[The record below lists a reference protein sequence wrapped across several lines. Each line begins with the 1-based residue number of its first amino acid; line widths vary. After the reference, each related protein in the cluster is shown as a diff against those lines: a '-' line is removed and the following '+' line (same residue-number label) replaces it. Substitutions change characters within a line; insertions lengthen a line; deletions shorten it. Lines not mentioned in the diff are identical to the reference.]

1 MGSALPKRLFDLVE
15 ALQGR
20 GVRTAAELAE
30 QLGVSERTVRRDIA
44 RLMELD
50 LPVETRQ
57 GRGGGVSL
65 PAGSLLPAVRFTDDE
80 LLSLVV
86 GLKSVAATAD
96 ETLARAADRALER
109 LETVLSPSTRE
120 RVRALQEALAPG
132 LAEPDRAVSAPSQH
146 VIALAEAAHR
156 GARVEIGYR
165 SGDRLTER
173 KVDPYGLAKI
183 GPWYVVAYCH
193 LRQDMRTFR
202 VDRIRWIRPT
212 PERFARPEGFDA
224 FRYVGASLAMAP
236 VFGDIVCRAVL
247 YTDIQTASRQMSL
260 ATMLL
265 EPAEEGVRLTVRTD
279 RAGLQWV
286 LRQLLALRFRVRIE
300 GPPELEEAARLMSAR
315 LLALVGEGPLAQR
328 PGGAH

>member
-1 MGSALPKRLFDLVE
+1 MSSALPKRLFDLVE

-44 RLMELD
+44 RLMDLD
-50 LPVETRQ
+50 LPVETHQ

-65 PAGSLLPAVRFTDDE
+65 PAGALLPAVRFTDDE

-86 GLKSVAATAD
+86 GLKAVVATAD
-96 ETLARAADRALER
+96 ETLARAADRSLQR

-120 RVRALQEALAPG
+120 RLRALQEALSPG
-132 LAEPDRAVSAPSQH
+132 LADAARAVSAPSEH
-146 VIALAEAAHR
+146 VIALAEASHR
-156 GARVEIGYR
+156 GARVQIGYR
-165 SGDRLTER
+165 TGDEVTER
-173 KVDPYGLAKI
+173 KIDPYGLAKI

-212 PERFARPEGFDA
+212 TERFERPESFDA
-224 FRYVGASLAMAP
+224 FRYVGAAIAMAP
-236 VFGDIVCRAVL
+236 AFGDVVCRALL

-265 EPAEEGVRLTVRTD
+265 EPAEEGVLLTVRTD
-279 RAGLQWV
+279 RSNLQWV
-286 LRQLLALRFRVRIE
+286 LRHLLELRFQVRIE
-300 GPPELEEAARLMSAR
+300 GPPELAEAARLMSSR
-315 LLALVGEGPLAQR
+315 LLALVGEGPLA
-328 PGGAH
+328 AD

>member
-1 MGSALPKRLFDLVE
+1 NRTRVGRLCANVSHMGSALPKRLFDLVE

-20 GVRTAAELAE
+20 GVRTASELAT

-50 LPVETRQ
+50 LPVETHQ

-65 PAGSLLPAVRFTDDE
+65 PAGAFLPAVRFTDDE
-80 LLSLVV
+80 LLALVV
-86 GLKSVAATAD
+86 GLKAAATGAD
-96 ETLARAADRALER
+96 DTLGRAADRALQR

-132 LAEPDRAVSAPSQH
+132 LAEPERAVPAPSQH
-146 VIALAEAAHR
+146 VIALAEATHR

-165 SGDRLTER
+165 SGDTLTER

-212 PERFARPEGFDA
+212 PETFGRPEGFDA
-224 FRYVGASLAMAP
+224 FRYVGNAIALAP
-236 VFGDIVCRAVL
+236 GFGDYLCRALL
-247 YTDIQTASRQMSL
+247 YTDIQTASRHMSL

-300 GPPELEEAARLMSAR
+300 GPPELVEAA
-315 LLALVGEGPLAQR
+315 
-328 PGGAH
+328 